1 MNQDEIKKLGLQLE
15 DSPQVC
21 LTLQEQ
27 EFPSHEKPR
36 ADVCMRVSA
45 YAGYARGC
53 THVSVHVC
61 SGTAAW
67 LSVGALPTS
76 VHLTQQGWGLVFWAC
91 LLQQREGC

>member
-45 YAGYARGC
+45 
-53 THVSVHVC
+53 HVYICKLANTENTRTFQVNKMN
-61 SGTAAW
+61 
-67 LSVGALPTS
+67 
-76 VHLTQQGWGLVFWAC
+76 F
-91 LLQQREGC
+91 